1 MTALV
6 IFLFLAAIVAGLAW
20 LKVGIRA
27 TWQDGDWNAT
37 FTVGGIPLS
46 WKKTHQGGKKPTP
59 APKAQGNQ
67 PPTKKESR
75 LSLLRQHWREVAVI
89 LGKILEKETVELLRF
104 EMIVGDEDPAR
115 CAIRYGE
122 VQAAVHLVRPVILQC
137 FRVKREM
144 VQIDCDFARRRST
157 AQAEVKATIRVYEA
171 VAILFAVLR
180 FQQQHTPTTQN
191 QKKAVQRS

>member
-6 IFLFLAAIVAGLAW
+6 IFLILAA
-20 LKVGIRA
+20 
-27 TWQDGDWNAT
+27 
-37 FTVGGIPLS
+37 GGIPLS
-46 WKKTHQGGKKPTP
+46 WKKTHQSGKKPTP

-104 EMIVGDEDPAR
+104 EMIVGDDDPAR

-157 AQAEVKATIRVYEA
+157 AQAEIKATIRVYEA

>member
-1 MTALV
+1 M
-6 IFLFLAAIVAGLAW
+6 
-20 LKVGIRA
+20 
-27 TWQDGDWNAT
+27 
-37 FTVGGIPLS
+37 
-46 WKKTHQGGKKPTP
+46 
-59 APKAQGNQ
+59 
-67 PPTKKESR
+67 
-75 LSLLRQHWREVAVI
+75 
-89 LGKILEKETVELLRF
+89 ELLRF
-104 EMIVGDEDPAR
+104 EMIVGDDDPAR

-157 AQAEVKATIRVYEA
+157 AQAEIKATIRVYEA

-180 FQQQHTPTTQN
+180 FQQHTPTTQN